1 MLRKICFYIF
11 FFFVV
16 YFLQI
21 HTHVVYADDDF
32 HSDYQV
38 EYFLTSENNT
48 IQNNVN
54 FDIQITNFRSDI
66 FVSKFSISFPKTFT
80 IRNLH
85 VFDDNGEIQ
94 PQLSVD
100 GLETKI
106 TMEFSKPNTG
116 KGSVNNFHMHFIQD
130 NLFKINGNVW
140 EVILP
145 TISNRSSS
153 NYKIIVHLP
162 PGTDK
167 KISIAKP
174 KPTLV
179 SGNQITWDNPATKTI
194 YALFGNEQLYNLSLS
209 YHIINP
215 NFTPVYTEIAFPP
228 DTLYQKN
235 YITSINPLPTLTYID
250 DDGNFIGRY
259 FLKPKE
265 VKDIVYTGTTELTSQ
280 PREEMRPI
288 IADQFQRQQSYLLT
302 AQKYWQINQQLS
314 RIEPLRTVADVYHFA
329 RDTLH
334 YDYARSAN
342 NNTRFG
348 ADAILSKPDQAVC
361 VEFSDLFIASARE
374 KGIYSREIEGYGYSF
389 DPQLRPLSLLSDVL
403 HSWPEYYDT
412 KNNVWIPVDP
422 TWENTSGIDYFSSL
436 DLNHIAF
443 AIHGKRDDYP
453 LPADMYKTEDTH
465 DIVVNATTDTPTI
478 VHNIVFDTSNIPN
491 SLIDNYPKK
500 ISITLTNKGNV
511 FETGNTVS
519 INTGPGLS
527 VSPNTVN
534 LAWLAPYESKKIDIT
549 FTPLVKNKRLI
560 VPLNILLAGTTMYN
574 HQLVII
580 PQTYDLSIKIAII
593 VFGSFFLMLLFRLLR
608 NKK

>member
-1 MLRKICFYIF
+1 MVKKFIF
-11 FFFVV
+11 FILLTSYFFLFTSAV
-16 YFLQI
+16 
-21 HTHVVYADDDF
+21 HADDDF
-32 HSDYQV
+32 RSDYQV

-80 IRNLH
+80 IRNLR
-85 VFDDNGEIQ
+85 VSDDNGEIQ
-94 PQLSVD
+94 PQLTVED
-100 GLETKI
+100 QETKI

-145 TISNRSSS
+145 TINNRGSS
-153 NYKIIVHLP
+153 NYKVVVHLP

-179 SGNQITWDNPATKTI
+179 SDNQITWDNPPTKTI
-194 YALFGNEQLYNLSLS
+194 YALFGNEQFYKLALT
-209 YHIINP
+209 YHIVNP
-215 NFTPVYTEIAFPP
+215 NFTPVYTEVAFPP

-235 YITSINPLPTLTYID
+235 YISSIKPEPTLTYID

-259 FLKPKE
+259 FLNPKE
-265 VKDIVYTGTTELTSQ
+265 VKNIVYTGTTELTSQ
-280 PREEMRPI
+280 PRQEMRSI
-288 IADQFQRQQSYLLT
+288 IADQFQHQQTYLLT
-302 AQKYWQINQQLS
+302 AQKYWKISQLS
-314 RIEPLRTVADVYHFA
+314 RIEPLQTVADVYNFT
-329 RDTLH
+329 RDTLR
-334 YDYARSAN
+334 YDYARLAN
-342 NNTRFG
+342 KNTRFG
-348 ADAILSKPDQAVC
+348 ADKILLSPDQAVC

-374 KGIYSREIEGYGYSF
+374 KGIYSREIEGYGFSF
-389 DPQLRPLSLLSDVL
+389 DPQLRPLSLLADVL

-412 KNNVWIPVDP
+412 KNNLWIPVDP

-443 AIHGKRDDYP
+443 AIHGKKDDYP
-453 LPADMYKTEDTH
+453 LPAGMYKTEDTH
-465 DIVVNATTDTPTI
+465 DIVVNATTNTPPTI
-478 VHNIVFDTSNIPN
+478 HNLIVDTSNIPN

-500 ISITLTNKGNV
+500 ISITVTNKGNI
-511 FETGNTVS
+511 FETGNTLS
-519 INTGPGLS
+519 INTGSGLS

-549 FTPLVKNKRLI
+549 LTPLVKNKRLI
-560 VPLNILLAGTTMYN
+560 VPLNILVGGITMYN
-574 HQLVII
+574 HQLAII
-580 PQTYDLSIKIAII
+580 PQTYDLSIKIAMI
-593 VFGSFFLMLLFRLLR
+593 VFGAFLLMLIFKLLR